1 MPNFTTSADTY
12 EFDAIVIGAGIVG
25 LSIAH
30 ELSSIYGN
38 MLLIEKEPTFG
49 RHVSSRNSEVIHAGL
64 YYEPGSLKAQLC
76 VRGNQLMYDF
86 AKKYTINYKN
96 CGKIIVI
103 SDPDELEQLE
113 ALMQNG
119 QENNVDGLQMISGE
133 EVSQREPI
141 IKSAAGLSV
150 PSTGI
155 IDSHGFMHKL
165 EYLIRSSES
174 TIVYNTEV
182 TDITY
187 EDKYYFLSF
196 KNMDYGA
203 KSKIVINSAGLWC
216 DSVSK
221 MVGITDYK
229 LHICKGEY
237 YTTNMYRNK
246 LNSLIYPL
254 PTNISLGTHI
264 VLHLDGSIGFG
275 PNAYYVDEIDYSFDN
290 ANKKTFLKDI
300 NKYMDLPENALS
312 EDFAG
317 IRPKI
322 QALGEPPHDFI
333 IKNET
338 ENGYHNFINLIGIE
352 SPGLT
357 SSLAIAEYVKN
368 ILD

>member
-1 MPNFTTSADTY
+1 M
-12 EFDAIVIGAGIVG
+12 G
-25 LSIAH
+25 LAVAH
-30 ELSSIYGN
+30 ELSRQYNNI
-38 MLLIEKEPTFG
+38 LVVEKESTFG
-49 RHVSSRNSEVIHAGL
+49 QHVSSRNSEVIHSGL
-64 YYEPGSLKAQLC
+64 YYEPGSLKAKLC
-76 VRGNQLMYDF
+76 VRGNKLIYDF
-86 AKKYTINYKN
+86 AEKYAINYKN
-96 CGKIIVI
+96 CGKIIVV

-119 QENNVDGLQMISGE
+119 NQNNVDGLQMISGK
-133 EVSQREPI
+133 EVSQREPL
-141 IKSAAGLSV
+141 IKAAGGLAV

-155 IDSHGFMHKL
+155 IDSHSFMHKL
-165 EYLIRSSES
+165 EYLITSNESS
-174 TIVYNTEV
+174 IVYNTEV
-182 TDITY
+182 SDITC
-187 EDKYYFLSF
+187 EDEYYFLSF
-196 KNMDYGA
+196 KDRDYSA

-216 DSVSK
+216 DSVSR
-221 MVGITDYK
+221 MVGITNYK

-237 YTTNMYRNK
+237 YTTSMYRNK

-254 PTNISLGTHI
+254 PTEISLGTHI

-275 PNAYYVDEIDYSFDN
+275 PNAYYVDKIDYHMDN
-290 ANKKTFLKDI
+290 SNKKTFLKHI

-322 QALGEPPHDFI
+322 QAPGEPSQDFI

-357 SSLAIAEYVKN
+357 SSLAIAEYVKE
-368 ILD
+368 IID